1 MSHPSLDHLRAHHGE
16 FETFRDL
23 MVATSA
29 GRFGPV
35 FWGVWQQYVAPTLP
49 ASPTLVDLGCGPGG
63 LFAPLHER
71 HPDAAIVGVEVQP
84 AMLTT
89 ARENARAVG
98 GRIIE
103 ADLAQPLPLADASAD
118 AVVAS
123 MVLHEMPWPT
133 LLLREIHR
141 CLRPGGAAL
150 IFDWVRQP
158 LETYV
163 GDAELTPDL
172 LQHFREHCAFTPED
186 LVFLSRSAG
195 LQVAEVIGRRG
206 GQHVMLALHKPA
218 HAPATA

>member
-1 MSHPSLDHLRAHHGE
+1 MSHPSLDHLRSHHGE

-49 ASPTLVDLGCGPGG
+49 SEPTLVDLGCGPGG
-63 LFAPLHER
+63 LFEPLHTR
-71 HPDAAIVGVEVQP
+71 HPDAQIVGVEVQP

-89 ARENARAVG
+89 ARENAAAVG

-103 ADLAQPLPLADASAD
+103 ADLAQPLPLADNSAD
-118 AVVAS
+118 AIVAS

-133 LLLREIHR
+133 LMLSEIQR

-158 LETYV
+158 LETYI

-186 LVFLSRSAG
+186 LVFLCQNAG
-195 LQVAEVIGRRG
+195 LRISEVIWRRG
-206 GQHVMLALHKPA
+206 GQHVMLALLKPSGD
-218 HAPATA
+218 PIGD